1 MNGTIPPPL
10 FFIQA
15 VATPRKTPLSTAATS
30 GTLYLVATPIGNLED
45 ITVRALSTLRDVSVI
60 EAEDTR
66 RTAKLLRHY
75 DIKTRTR
82 SFHQHNERGETET
95 VLSRLAAGESV
106 AVVTDAGTP
115 LLSDPGAKLVDEALR
130 AGFLVQAIPGP
141 SAVLAALVTSGLAA
155 SEFSFVGF
163 PPGRSK
169 DRKDWL
175 KDLILEPRPV
185 VIFEA
190 PHRIKR
196 SLANMLEVLGDRQI
210 AVCREMT
217 KIHEELVKGP
227 ISEVLERILPR
238 GELTIVLSPEPV
250 SLEHNDEAPSL
261 ETLRTEFGVLTEKA
275 GSRRAAIRE
284 LAGRYG
290 LSTGET
296 YRRLEQAKNK

>member
-10 FFIQA
+10 FFIQV
-15 VATPRKTPLSTAATS
+15 VARPRQTPPSKAATS
-30 GTLYLVATPIGNLED
+30 GTLYLVATPIGNLDD

-75 DIKTRTR
+75 DIKTPTR
-82 SFHQHNERGETET
+82 SFHQHNERVESET

-106 AVVTDAGTP
+106 AVVADAGTP
-115 LLSDPGAKLVDEALR
+115 LLSDPGAKLVDEAIQ

-141 SAVLAALVTSGLAA
+141 SAVLAALVTSGLAT
-155 SEFSFVGF
+155 SEFAFVGF
-163 PPGRSK
+163 PPNRSNN
-169 DRKDWL
+169 RKSWL
-175 KDLILEPRPV
+175 KDLSLEPRPV

-196 SLANMLEVLGDRQI
+196 SLADMLEVLGDRQI

-227 ISEVLERILPR
+227 ISEVMERILPR
-238 GELTIVLSPEPV
+238 GELTIVLSPVPEGF
-250 SLEHNDEAPSL
+250 EHSGTAPSL
-261 ETLRTEFGVLTEKA
+261 ETLRTEFSVLTQKY
-275 GSRRAAIRE
+275 GPRRAAIRE

-290 LSTGET
+290 LSTRET
-296 YRRLEQAKNK
+296 YRRLEQAKKE

>member
-15 VATPRKTPLSTAATS
+15 VATPSQTSLSTAATS

-82 SFHQHNERGETET
+82 SFHQHNERGETDT
-95 VLSRLAAGESV
+95 VLRRLAAGESV

-155 SEFSFVGF
+155 SEFTFVGF
-163 PPGRSK
+163 PPIRSK
-169 DRKDWL
+169 GLRDWL
-175 KDLILEPRPV
+175 KDLKHEPRPV

-196 SLANMLEVLGDRQI
+196 SLADMLEVLGDRQI

-250 SLEHNDEAPSL
+250 SSEHNGEPPSL
-261 ETLRTEFGVLTEKA
+261 ETLRTELGVLTEKA

-290 LSTGET
+290 LSTSET
-296 YRRLEQAKNK
+296 YRRLEQAKDK

>member
-1 MNGTIPPPL
+1 MNGTIPRL
-10 FFIQA
+10 LSSIQV
-15 VATPRKTPLSTAATS
+15 VARPRQTPLSTAATS
-30 GTLYLVATPIGNLED
+30 GTLYLVATPIGNLDD
-45 ITVRALSTLRDVSVI
+45 ITVRALNTLRDVSVI

-130 AGFLVQAIPGP
+130 AGFRVQAIPGP

-155 SEFSFVGF
+155 SEFTFVGF
-163 PPGRSK
+163 PPARSK
-169 DRKDWL
+169 DRVNWL
-175 KDLILEPRPV
+175 NNLISEPRPL

-196 SLANMLEVLGDRQI
+196 SLADMLEVLGDRQI

-217 KIHEELVKGP
+217 KIHEELVRGP
-227 ISEVLERILPR
+227 ISEVMEQVLPK
-238 GELTIVLSPEPV
+238 GELTIVLSPKPAG
-250 SLEHNDEAPSL
+250 LEHGDTVPSL
-261 ETLRTEFGVLTEKA
+261 ETLISEFGVLTEKA
-275 GSRRAAIRE
+275 GSRRGAIRE

-290 LSTGET
+290 LSTRET
-296 YRRLEQAKNK
+296 YQRLEQAKDK

>member
-1 MNGTIPPPL
+1 MHYGWYNTATSIL
-10 FFIQA
+10 
-15 VATPRKTPLSTAATS
+15 VATARQTPLSTAATS

-82 SFHQHNERGETET
+82 SFHQHNERVETET
-95 VLSRLAAGESV
+95 VLSTLAAGKSV

-155 SEFSFVGF
+155 SEFTFVGF
-163 PPGRSK
+163 PPSRSNA
-169 DRKDWL
+169 RKIWL
-175 KDLILEPRPV
+175 EDLTNEPRPV

-196 SLANMLEVLGDRQI
+196 SLADMLEVLGNRQI

-227 ISEVLERILPR
+227 ISEVLERILTR
-238 GELTIVLSPEPV
+238 GELTIVLSPAQAD
-250 SLEHNDEAPSL
+250 STHNDAAPSL
-261 ETLRTEFGVLTEKA
+261 ETLSMEFGELTKNA

-284 LAGRYG
+284 LAGRHG

-296 YRRLEQAKNK
+296 YRLLEQAKK

>member
-1 MNGTIPPPL
+1 MNGTIPSPL

-15 VATPRKTPLSTAATS
+15 VATPRETPLSTAPTS

-45 ITVRALSTLRDVSVI
+45 ITVRALSTLRDVSII

-155 SEFSFVGF
+155 SEFTFVGF
-163 PPGRSK
+163 PPARSK
-169 DRKDWL
+169 DRKDWFNN
-175 KDLILEPRPV
+175 LIIEPRPV

-196 SLANMLEVLGDRQI
+196 SLADMLEVLGDRQI

-217 KIHEELVKGP
+217 KIHEELLKGP
-227 ISEVLERILPR
+227 ISKVLERILPR

-250 SLEHNDEAPSL
+250 SFEHNEEAPSL
-261 ETLRTEFGVLTEKA
+261 ETLRTEFGVLTEKS
-275 GSRRAAIRE
+275 GSRREAIRE

>member
-155 SEFSFVGF
+155 SEFTFVGF
-163 PPGRSK
+163 PPSRSK
-169 DRKDWL
+169 DRKYWL
-175 KDLILEPRPV
+175 KDLIIEPRPV

-210 AVCREMT
+210 AVCRGNDKDSRRVGQGT
-217 KIHEELVKGP
+217 YFRSIGTNTPARGAYDRP
-227 ISEVLERILPR
+227 IARTGKFGAQRRSSVAPDSQNRICCIDRKSRFKTR
-238 GELTIVLSPEPV
+238 GDQGTCG
-250 SLEHNDEAPSL
+250 
-261 ETLRTEFGVLTEKA
+261 TLRPQH
-275 GSRRAAIRE
+275 R
-284 LAGRYG
+284 
-290 LSTGET
+290 
-296 YRRLEQAKNK
+296 